1 MRHYGEFGVL
11 RFSIATHDHID
22 GVTCEDLARD
32 EVKNAK
38 AIDEFRSRTLIEKF
52 TAKKH
57 CDHGGEVK
65 VFSRR
70 IDFGILNGDE
80 R

>member
-11 RFSIATHDHID
+11 RFSIATHAHIE
-22 GVTCEDLARD
+22 GATRD

-52 TAKKH
+52 TAKKR

-65 VFSRR
+65 FSSHR

>member
-11 RFSIATHDHID
+11 RFSIATYDHID
-22 GVTCEDLARD
+22 GATRDDFARD

-38 AIDEFRSRTLIEKF
+38 AINDIRSRTLIEKF
-52 TAKKH
+52 TAKKR
-57 CDHGGEVK
+57 CDHGGDVK
-65 VFSRR
+65 SFSRR

-80 R
+80 